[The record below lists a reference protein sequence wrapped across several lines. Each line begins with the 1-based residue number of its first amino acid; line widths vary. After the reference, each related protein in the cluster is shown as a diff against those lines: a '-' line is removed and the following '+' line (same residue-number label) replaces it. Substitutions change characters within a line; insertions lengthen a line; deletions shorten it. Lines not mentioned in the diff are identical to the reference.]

1 MQPDPPAAPGLTGEA
16 ARRWAAVQPAS
27 GDALICIGDAPDRA
41 ELVAGLR
48 SLADYLAADPSVPVP
63 PYGWR
68 VAVYAEGTDSE
79 QFAQVDLVA
88 EITAEQPADRR
99 AATGHHSVQR
109 SFGPVSYEFTA
120 ISERRM
126 TQYRAGMSYAASVV
140 PDTPP
145 GPPACLAAEAFPGQ
159 TDAFPRCRSTRP
171 GRRSPE
177 RIPRCAPRRGDA
189 MTIARACPFSA
200 GVRARLAGRAPVAG
214 CWLRADLGEKDR

>member
-1 MQPDPPAAPGLTGEA
+1 MQPDQPAAPGLTGEA

-27 GDALICIGDAPDRA
+27 GDARICIGDAPERA

-88 EITAEQPADRR
+88 EITGERPVDRR
-99 AATGHHSVQR
+99 AVTGHHYVQR

-120 ISERRM
+120 ISEWRM
-126 TQYRAGMSYAASVV
+126 AQHRAGMSYAGSVI

-145 GPPACLAAEAFPGQ
+145 GRLPAWPLRHSQRPPDAAADAAAPARAAEVPG
-159 TDAFPRCRSTRP
+159 
-171 GRRSPE
+171 
-177 RIPRCAPRRGDA
+177 APRAAHRG
-189 MTIARACPFSA
+189 
-200 GVRARLAGRAPVAG
+200 GVTP
-214 CWLRADLGEKDR
+214 